1 LDRQASLENTLRER
15 FSPTEITGFDRKADK
30 RYNDLMRLITFKDR
44 GFERA
49 ISSLNRQAEPR
60 SEVLETVSEILT
72 SVRRKGDAA
81 LLDYTVKFGGPRIAA
96 SRLRV
101 SRTEI
106 KQARASLTP
115 EVKKA
120 LSASIANVTAFARK
134 SLRKNWSMKNAQG
147 AVVGERFDPLPRVGL
162 YIPGGTAPLVSSAI
176 MTCGFAK
183 AAGVPEIVA
192 VTPAAAD
199 GTVAPALL
207 AALDLCGATEIYRVG
222 GAQAIAALAY
232 GTKSIPPVTKI
243 FGPGNAYVVEAKRQ
257 VFGRVG
263 IDLLPGPSEVLVIA
277 DAGAKPVWVASDL
290 LAQSEHGAGS
300 VVILLSDSKKLIAAV
315 EKEIKRQSK
324 LSTRPEHLAK
334 AMANAVL
341 VLVRDMNQAVEIANG
356 FSAEHVSLAVR
367 KPEFLATKLN
377 SAGGIFLGDISP
389 VAAGDFLAGPSHELP
404 TGGAGKAFAGLTAD
418 QFQSRTS
425 IVRFDA
431 LALKKSLSFIE
442 TFCEIEGLDAHGRSV
457 SLRLGQ

>member
-1 LDRQASLENTLRER
+1 
-15 FSPTEITGFDRKADK
+15 
-30 RYNDLMRLITFKDR
+30 MRLISYKDR
-44 GFERA
+44 DFYRSLDE
-49 ISSLNRQAEPR
+49 LNRQAEPHA
-60 SEVLETVSEILT
+60 EVRETVEEIIADI
-72 SVRRKGDAA
+72 RKKGDTA
-81 LLDYTVKFGGPRIAA
+81 LLAYTLKFGGPKITA
-96 SRLRV
+96 SKIRV
-101 SRTEI
+101 TPEEI
-106 KQARASLTP
+106 KKARASMTP
-115 EVKKA
+115 GVKKA
-120 LSASIANVTAFARK
+120 LAASITNVTAFAKK

-147 AVVGERFDPLPRVGL
+147 ALVGERFDPLPRVGL
-162 YIPGGTAPLVSSAI
+162 YIPGGTAALVSSAI

-232 GTKSIPPVTKI
+232 GTKSIRPVTKI

-277 DAGAKPVWVASDL
+277 DAKANPAWVAADL

-300 VVILLSDSKKLIAAV
+300 VVVLLSDSTKLISSV
-315 EKEIKRQSK
+315 QKEIASQSR
-324 LSTRPEHLAK
+324 LSSRPEHLAK

-341 VLVRDMNQAVEIANG
+341 VHVRDLSQAVEIANG

-367 KPEFLATKLN
+367 KPELLATKLN

-404 TGGAGKAFAGLTAD
+404 TGGAGKAFAGLTAE
-418 QFQSRTS
+418 QFQRRTS
-425 IVRFDA
+425 IVRYNTVS
-431 LALKKSLSFIE
+431 LKKSLPIIE

-457 SLRLGQ
+457 SLRVKG

>member
-1 LDRQASLENTLRER
+1 
-15 FSPTEITGFDRKADK
+15 
-30 RYNDLMRLITFKDR
+30 MRLISYKDR
-44 GFERA
+44 DFYRSLDE
-49 ISSLNRQAEPR
+49 LNRQAEPHA
-60 SEVLETVSEILT
+60 EVRETVEEIIADI
-72 SVRRKGDAA
+72 RKKGDTA
-81 LLDYTVKFGGPRIAA
+81 LLAYTLKFGGPKITA
-96 SRLRV
+96 SKIRV
-101 SRTEI
+101 TPEEI
-106 KQARASLTP
+106 KKARASMTP
-115 EVKKA
+115 GVKKA
-120 LSASIANVTAFARK
+120 LAASITNVTAFAKK

-147 AVVGERFDPLPRVGL
+147 ALVGERFDPLPRVGL
-162 YIPGGTAPLVSSAI
+162 YIPGGTAALVSSAI

-183 AAGVPEIVA
+183 AAGVAEIVA

-232 GTKSIPPVTKI
+232 GTKSIRPVTKI

-277 DAGAKPVWVASDL
+277 DAKANPAWVAADL

-300 VVILLSDSKKLIAAV
+300 VVVLLSDSTKLISSV
-315 EKEIKRQSK
+315 QKEIASQSR
-324 LSTRPEHLAK
+324 LSSRPEHLAK

-341 VLVRDMNQAVEIANG
+341 VHVRDLSQAVEIANG

-367 KPEFLATKLN
+367 KPELLATKLN

-404 TGGAGKAFAGLTAD
+404 TGGAGKAFAGLTAE
-418 QFQSRTS
+418 QFQRRTS
-425 IVRFDA
+425 IVRYNTVS
-431 LALKKSLSFIE
+431 LKKSLPIIE

-457 SLRLGQ
+457 SLRVKG

>member
-1 LDRQASLENTLRER
+1 
-15 FSPTEITGFDRKADK
+15 
-30 RYNDLMRLITFKDR
+30 MRLITFKDR
-44 GFERA
+44 GFARV
-49 ISSLNRQAEPR
+49 ISELNRQAEP
-60 SEVLETVSEILT
+60 SDEVRETVSEILAAVRKNGDSSLLAYT
-72 SVRRKGDAA
+72 S
-81 LLDYTVKFGGPRIAA
+81 KFGGPKLPA
-96 SRLRV
+96 SRIRV
-101 SRTEI
+101 TPVEI
-106 KQARASLTP
+106 KKARSSLTP
-115 EVKKA
+115 EVKRA
-120 LSASIANVTAFARK
+120 LEASVRNVTAFAGK

-147 AVVGERFDPLPRVGL
+147 AIVGERFDPLPRVGL

-192 VTPAAAD
+192 VTPAGPD
-199 GTVAPALL
+199 GLVEPALL

-232 GTKSIPPVTKI
+232 GTKSIPAVTKI

-277 DAGAKPVWVASDL
+277 DAQANPVWVAADL
-290 LAQSEHGAGS
+290 LAQSEHGKGS
-300 VVILLSDSKKLIAAV
+300 VVVLLSDSQSLITSV
-315 EKEIKRQSK
+315 RKEIARQSR
-324 LSTRPEHLAK
+324 LSSRPEHLAK

-341 VLVRDMNQAVEIANG
+341 VLVRNMKQAVEIANG

-367 KPEFLATKLN
+367 DPDRLAAGLN
-377 SAGGIFLGDISP
+377 SAGGIFLGDLSP

-418 QFQSRTS
+418 QFQRRTS
-425 IVRFDA
+425 VVRFDVPS
-431 LALKKSLSFIE
+431 LKKSLPFID
-442 TFCEIEGLDAHGRSV
+442 TFCGIEGLDAHGRSV
-457 SLRLGQ
+457 SLRLENDGAGGRV

>member
-1 LDRQASLENTLRER
+1 
-15 FSPTEITGFDRKADK
+15 
-30 RYNDLMRLITFKDR
+30 MRLISYKDR
-44 GFERA
+44 GFDRSLAE
-49 ISSLNRQAEPR
+49 LNRQAEPR
-60 SEVLETVSEILT
+60 AEVRETVSEIIADI
-72 SVRRKGDAA
+72 RKKGDAA
-81 LLDYTVKFGGPRIAA
+81 LLAYTLKFGGPKITA
-96 SRLRV
+96 SKIQV
-101 SRTEI
+101 TPEEI
-106 KQARASLTP
+106 KKARASLTP
-115 EVKKA
+115 GVKKA
-120 LSASIANVTAFARK
+120 LAASITNVTAFAKK

-147 AVVGERFDPLPRVGL
+147 ALVGERFDPLPRVGL
-162 YIPGGTAPLVSSAI
+162 YIPGGTAALVSSAI

-232 GTKSIPPVTKI
+232 GTKIICPVTKI

-277 DAGAKPVWVASDL
+277 DAKANPAWVAADL

-300 VVILLSDSKKLIAAV
+300 VVVLLSDSTKLISSV
-315 EKEIKRQSK
+315 QKEITSQSR
-324 LSTRPEHLAK
+324 LSSRPEHLAK

-341 VLVRDMNQAVEIANG
+341 VHVRDLSQAVEIANG

-367 KPEFLATKLN
+367 KPELLATKLN
-377 SAGGIFLGDISP
+377 TAGGIFLGDISP

-404 TGGAGKAFAGLTAD
+404 TGGAGKAFAGLTAE
-418 QFQSRTS
+418 QFQRRTS
-425 IVRFDA
+425 IVRYDA
-431 LALKKSLSFIE
+431 ASLKKSLPIIE

-457 SLRLGQ
+457 SLRLGK

>member
-1 LDRQASLENTLRER
+1 
-15 FSPTEITGFDRKADK
+15 
-30 RYNDLMRLITFKDR
+30 MRLISYKDR
-44 GFERA
+44 GFDRA
-49 ISSLNRQAEPR
+49 LAELNRQAEPR
-60 SEVLETVSEILT
+60 TEVRETVSEIIAA
-72 SVRRKGDAA
+72 VRKKGDAS
-81 LLDYTVKFGGPRIAA
+81 LLDYSVKFGGPKI
-96 SRLRV
+96 SPGKIRV
-101 SRTEI
+101 TPAEI
-106 KQARASLTP
+106 KKARASLTP
-115 EVKKA
+115 EIKKA
-120 LSASIANVTAFARK
+120 LAASIANVTAFAKK

-222 GAQAIAALAY
+222 GAQAVAALAY
-232 GTKSIPPVTKI
+232 GTKTIKPVTKI

-277 DAGAKPVWVASDL
+277 DAKANPVWVAADL
-290 LAQSEHGAGS
+290 LAQSEHGVGS
-300 VVILLSDSKKLIAAV
+300 VVVLLSDSSKLIAAV
-315 EKEIKRQSK
+315 QKEIERQSA

-341 VLVRDMNQAVEIANG
+341 VRVRDMAQAVEIANG

-367 KPEFLATKLN
+367 KPEALASRLN
-377 SAGGIFLGDISP
+377 STGGIFLGDISP

-404 TGGAGKAFAGLTAD
+404 TGGAGKAFAGLTAE
-418 QFQSRTS
+418 QFQRRTS
-425 IVRFDA
+425 LVRYDVA
-431 LALKKSLSFIE
+431 SLRKSLPTIE
-442 TFCEIEGLDAHGRSV
+442 TFCAIEGLDAHGRSV
-457 SLRLGQ
+457 SLRLGK

>member
-1 LDRQASLENTLRER
+1 MR
-15 FSPTEITGFDRKADK
+15 F
-30 RYNDLMRLITFKDR
+30 ITFKDR

-49 ISSLNRQAEPR
+49 ISALNRQAEPH
-60 SEVLETVSEILT
+60 SEVRDTVSEILT
-72 SVRRKGDAA
+72 SVRKKGDGA
-81 LLDYTVKFGGPRIAA
+81 LLEYTLKFGGPKITAA
-96 SRLRV
+96 KIRV
-101 SRTEI
+101 SPTEI
-106 KQARASLTP
+106 KQAHTTLTP
-115 EVKKA
+115 NVKKA
-120 LSASIANVTAFARK
+120 LAASIANVTAFARK

-147 AVVGERFDPLPRVGL
+147 ASVGERFDPLPRL

-199 GTVAPALL
+199 GTVAPALM

-277 DAGAKPVWVASDL
+277 DAGANPVWVAADL
-290 LAQSEHGAGS
+290 LAQSEHGTGS
-300 VVILLSDSKKLIAAV
+300 VVILLSDSKKLIASV
-315 EKEIKRQSK
+315 EKEIERQSK
-324 LSTRPEHLAK
+324 LSTRPAHLAK

-341 VLVRDMNQAVEIANG
+341 ILVRDMNQAVEIANG

-367 KPEFLATKLN
+367 KPEPLAARLN

-418 QFQSRTS
+418 QFQRRTS

-431 LALKKSLSFIE
+431 PALKKSLPFIE

-457 SLRLGQ
+457 SLRLGE

>member
-1 LDRQASLENTLRER
+1 
-15 FSPTEITGFDRKADK
+15 
-30 RYNDLMRLITFKDR
+30 MRLISYKDR
-44 GFERA
+44 GFDRSLAE
-49 ISSLNRQAEPR
+49 LNRQAEPR
-60 SEVLETVSEILT
+60 AEVRETVAEIIT
-72 SVRRKGDAA
+72 DIRKKGDAA
-81 LLDYTVKFGGPRIAA
+81 LLAYTLKFGGPKITA
-96 SRLRV
+96 SKIQV
-101 SRTEI
+101 TPEEI
-106 KQARASLTP
+106 KKARASLTP
-115 EVKKA
+115 GVKKA
-120 LSASIANVTAFARK
+120 LAASITNVTAFAKK

-147 AVVGERFDPLPRVGL
+147 ALVGERFDPLPRVGL
-162 YIPGGTAPLVSSAI
+162 YIPGGTAALVSSAI

-232 GTKSIPPVTKI
+232 GTKIICPVTKI

-277 DAGAKPVWVASDL
+277 DAKANPAWVAADL

-300 VVILLSDSKKLIAAV
+300 VVVLLSDSTKLISSV
-315 EKEIKRQSK
+315 QKEITSQSR
-324 LSTRPEHLAK
+324 LSSRPEHLAK

-341 VLVRDMNQAVEIANG
+341 VHVRDLSQAVEIANG

-367 KPEFLATKLN
+367 KPELLATKLN

-404 TGGAGKAFAGLTAD
+404 TGGAGKAFAGLTAE
-418 QFQSRTS
+418 QFQRRTS
-425 IVRFDA
+425 IVRYDA
-431 LALKKSLSFIE
+431 SSLKKSLPIIE

-457 SLRLGQ
+457 SLRLGK